1 MLQHVV
7 QGISAP
13 GPKTRE
19 HNVTAPDSTRERFDD
34 LFLAHYSRIVA
45 ILYRMLGDRAR
56 AEDLANETFLKLYR
70 HPLRHQPDG
79 NVSGWLYRTATN
91 LGIDALR
98 STARRI
104 RYEEAAA
111 RAEIENSPAESALD
125 QALRAEKQ
133 QRVRSVLAGM
143 KPVHAQALLLRA
155 SGHSYKE
162 LADSLRVGLGAVG
175 TLLIRAE
182 AAFEQRYRDLFGE
195 EEGL

>member
-104 RYEEAAA
+104 RYAPKSRTRPQ
-111 RAEIENSPAESALD
+111 RALSIRLYAQKSNNA
-125 QALRAEKQ
+125 
-133 QRVRSVLAGM
+133 SVQSWLA
-143 KPVHAQALLLRA
+143 
-155 SGHSYKE
+155 
-162 LADSLRVGLGAVG
+162 
-175 TLLIRAE
+175 
-182 AAFEQRYRDLFGE
+182 
-195 EEGL
+195 